1 MDLIELI
8 FKLVRKFVPIS
19 MEDYQRM
26 YTEAD
31 DWRSKLNPDSSNK
44 VEKLYTDQM
53 NKWFVRLFIAVMY
66 IPLVKWIMDIQRP
79 DDEDDNKEVFD

>member
-19 MEDYQRM
+19 LEDYQRM

-31 DWRSKLNPDSSNK
+31 NWRSKLNPDSENK
-44 VEKLYTDQM
+44 IEKLYTDNM
-53 NKWFVRLFIAVMY
+53 NKWYVRLFISVMY
-66 IPLVKWIMDIQRP
+66 IPLIKMIMDMQTP
-79 DDEDDNKEVFD
+79 DSDNETEIFD

>member
-19 MEDYQRM
+19 LEDYQRM

-31 DWRSKLNPDSSNK
+31 NWRSKLNPDSENK
-44 VEKLYTDQM
+44 IEKLYTDNM
-53 NKWFVRLFIAVMY
+53 NKWYVRLFIAVMY
-66 IPLVKWIMDIQRP
+66 IPLIKWIMDMQTP
-79 DDEDDNKEVFD
+79 DSDSETEIFD

>member
-31 DWRSKLNPDSSNK
+31 DWRSKLNPDSNNK
-44 VEKLYTDQM
+44 VEKLYTEQM
-53 NKWFVRLFIAVMY
+53 NKWYVRLTISVLY
-66 IPLVKWIMDIQRP
+66 IPMVKWIMDIQRP
-79 DDEDDNKEVFD
+79 DEEEEKEIFD